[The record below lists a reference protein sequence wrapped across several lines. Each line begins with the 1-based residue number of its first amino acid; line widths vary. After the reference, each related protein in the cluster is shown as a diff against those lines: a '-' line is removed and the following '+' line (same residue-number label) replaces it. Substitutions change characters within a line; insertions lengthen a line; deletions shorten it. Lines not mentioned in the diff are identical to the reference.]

1 MSAAV
6 GVRLVAIAAA
16 SYAALFGIVL
26 MQALRGQSL
35 LMPDALTLM
44 LLASWLLTTA
54 AAMGAAVA
62 VHSGWL
68 FDVKP
73 GKIAGA

>member
-1 MSAAV
+1 
-6 GVRLVAIAAA
+6 
-16 SYAALFGIVL
+16 VL
-26 MQALRGQSL
+26 MQALRGQSVL
-35 LMPDALTLM
+35 VPDAVTLTL
-44 LLASWLLTTA
+44 LATWLLTTA
-54 AAMGAAVA
+54 AAMAAAVT